1 MSEKTYNGPPGGD
14 QGPPPGQWGVPPGGH
29 QGPPPGQWGV
39 PPGGHQGPPPGQWG
53 GAPGGYQGGDPMAQA
68 KAEKAYRK
76 AQRPLYKKKR
86 VIFPAAFLALIIVI
100 VAANSG
106 GGKDAPSLVQAP
118 AAAPAA
124 PPAQAPAA
132 PKAAAPAS
140 SPGFADVAITSCAAD
155 EFGYAEAG
163 VRITNGSSKAS
174 NYMVTVTFNSNDGT
188 SQVGT
193 GLVAVNSLQPG
204 QHSDEKANALKQAD
218 GAFTCSVNPKDV
230 TRYAA

>member
-1 MSEKTYNGPPGGD
+1 MSEKTYNGPPDGN
-14 QGPPPGQWGVPPGGH
+14 
-29 QGPPPGQWGV
+29 
-39 PPGGHQGPPPGQWG
+39 QGPPPGQWG

-106 GGKDAPSLVQAP
+106 GGKGAPSLVQAP
-118 AAAPAA
+118 AAASAA
-124 PPAQAPAA
+124 PPAQAAAA

-204 QHSDEKANALKQAD
+204 QHSDEKANALKKAD